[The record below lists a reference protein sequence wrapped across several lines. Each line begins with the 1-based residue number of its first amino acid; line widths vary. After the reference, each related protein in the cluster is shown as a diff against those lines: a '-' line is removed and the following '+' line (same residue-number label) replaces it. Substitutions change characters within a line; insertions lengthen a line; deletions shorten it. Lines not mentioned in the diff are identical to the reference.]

1 MHRFPSSLR
10 KARQAGARRLGPL
23 AGALLLAAL
32 HLPAHAD
39 LWAYV
44 DEQGVSHF
52 APEKLDDRYQLFFKG
67 ADFDKLNLVKDGLA
81 SLNAKGAAQPLG
93 EQPGFAMPK
102 RFADMDQW
110 KSYQAVQKH
119 MRSAASKHGVDYALL
134 KAVIATESGFD
145 ATAVSPKGAV
155 GLMQLMP
162 TTAGLYGVVAD
173 APGRKDR
180 KGRAIPAQ
188 SVEEKLTDPRTN
200 IEAGARH
207 LAYLLKL
214 FKGQLDLAVAAY
226 NAGEGAVQRAGNKV
240 PNFRE
245 TQGYVKNVLGLYG
258 LFKPSAGTA
267 QPVARAAGQV
277 EGRVRVVLGK
287 GGGDARATP
296 ASPALPATRAEPA
309 QPGTEPVLTPVTWRG
324 APEAGEG
331 VQPASP

>member
-1 MHRFPSSLR
+1 
-10 KARQAGARRLGPL
+10 
-23 AGALLLAAL
+23 
-32 HLPAHAD
+32 
-39 LWAYV
+39 
-44 DEQGVSHF
+44 
-52 APEKLDDRYQLFFKG
+52 
-67 ADFDKLNLVKDGLA
+67 
-81 SLNAKGAAQPLG
+81 
-93 EQPGFAMPK
+93 MPR

-119 MRSAASKHGVDYALL
+119 MRSAA
-134 KAVIATESGFD
+134 KARRGLRAAEGGDRHRIRLRRHRLAQGRRRPD
-145 ATAVSPKGAV
+145 AADAHHF
-155 GLMQLMP
+155 
-162 TTAGLYGVVAD
+162 AGLYGGAD

-309 QPGTEPVLTPVTWRG
+309 QPGAEPVLTPVTWRG

-331 VQPASP
+331 AQPASP